1 MNEEQRAKSA
11 DALVQWSD
19 DSGIDRSALERIFE
33 GLKGSGGGG
42 APLQNPAFLCPG
54 LEARPWHDPDRFP
67 WAKVLERAYP
77 DIRRELL
84 EESAAMS
91 EHPESG
97 MLAASGRWTT
107 YHFFNMGRRYEE
119 HHDRCPVTSRALQQV
134 PGIAS
139 AGMAYFSRMAP
150 ATEVK
155 PHCGF
160 TNTRIRA
167 HLGLVV
173 PQDCAM
179 RVGQETRSWQEG
191 KVLVFDDSFE
201 HAVRNDADSWRAVL
215 LLDTWHPDLSE
226 DECRALSFLMTLWK
240 SYLG

>member
-1 MNEEQRAKSA
+1 MNEEQRAKSV
-11 DALVQWSD
+11 DALMQWSD
-19 DSGIDRSALERIFE
+19 DMSIARSALERILE
-33 GLKGSGGGG
+33 GLEGAGDRG
-42 APLQNPAFLCPG
+42 APLQRPAFLCPG
-54 LEARPWHDPDRFP
+54 LEARPWHDPDHFP
-67 WAKVLERAYP
+67 WVKALERDYP

-84 EESAAMS
+84 KQSGSMSA
-91 EHPESG
+91 HPESG
-97 MLAASGRWTT
+97 TLAASGQWTT

-119 HHDRCPVTSRALQQV
+119 HHAQCPDTSRTLQQV

-150 ATEVK
+150 GTEVK

-173 PQDCAM
+173 PPDCTM
-179 RVGQETRSWQEG
+179 RVGTETRGWEEG

-201 HAVRNDADSWRAVL
+201 HAVRNDADSWRCVL
-215 LLDTWHPDLSE
+215 LLDTWHPELSE

-240 SYLG
+240 SHVG